1 MKVLLDTNI
10 IMDALQ
16 ERAPFDKAAKEIL
29 RRAQDDAGLSA
40 MFTANAAAD
49 IFYLYSK
56 ARNAE
61 SAKVV
66 LSFLIKRFGAV
77 SVTEDDCVAAL
88 ALPIADFEDALAVV
102 CAKKA
107 DADYLITR
115 DDEFLQAVS
124 SVPLIDPVDFL
135 TLLSK

>member
-1 MKVLLDTNI
+1 
-10 IMDALQ
+10 
-16 ERAPFDKAAKEIL
+16 
-29 RRAQDDAGLSA
+29 

-115 DDEFLQAVS
+115 DDAFLQAVS